1 MNKFYLFFKVSKRL
15 VIILMIFSA
24 FYVGLNIGMHLTVNT
39 PMANDDNSYYSSITM
54 MLSIFLMSTATF
66 VPKIIGGIKTVNT
79 KQSYFP
85 VHLLPISLKSKF
97 MIVLSLIS
105 ICYVV
110 SFLVT
115 FPIEMIGSWVAQT
128 YSPDKKIIVGG
139 VIEYMI
145 QNRVFP
151 LIIADACVGLLCGT
165 LFRKQLRA
173 FLIPLPVRSFIYSF
187 YFSYGHPISL
197 TATEAGICI
206 IFAIICVILSYQ
218 CFKRWQPANNG
229 FFMI

>member
-1 MNKFYLFFKVSKRL
+1 MNKINLFFKISKRL
-15 VIILMIFSA
+15 TILIMTLSA
-24 FYVGLNIGMHLTVNT
+24 FYVGLNIVLHLTIGS
-39 PMANDDNSYYSSITM
+39 PKANAEDFYYSSIIT

-66 VPKIIGGIKTVNT
+66 APKIIGGIKAVNT

-105 ICYVV
+105 ICYVA

-128 YSPDKKIIVGG
+128 YYPDKKIIVGG

-165 LFRKQLRA
+165 LVRKQLAA
-173 FLIPLPVRSFIYSF
+173 FILIFVCSFINSF
-187 YFSYGHPISL
+187 YFSYDQQISL

-206 IFAIICVILSYQ
+206 IFAIICILLSYQ

>member
-24 FYVGLNIGMHLTVNT
+24 FYVGLNIGMHLTINT
-39 PMANDDNSYYSSITM
+39 QMANDDNSYYSSITT

-66 VPKIIGGIKTVNT
+66 VPKIIGGIKAVNT

-105 ICYVV
+105 ICYVA
-110 SFLVT
+110 SILVI

-128 YSPDKKIIVGG
+128 YYPDKKIIVGG

-173 FLIPLPVRSFIYSF
+173 FLIPLPVCLFIKSF
-187 YFSYGHPISL
+187 YFSYDHPISL
-197 TATEAGICI
+197 TATGICI

>member
-1 MNKFYLFFKVSKRL
+1 MNKINLFFKISKRL
-15 VIILMIFSA
+15 TTITMILSA
-24 FYVGLNIGMHLTVNT
+24 FYVVLNIGLTIGS
-39 PMANDDNSYYSSITM
+39 PKANAEDFYYSSTTT

-66 VPKIIGGIKTVNT
+66 APKIIGGIKAVNT
-79 KQSYFP
+79 KQSYFS

-105 ICYVV
+105 ICYVA

-128 YSPDKKIIVGG
+128 YYPDKKIIVGG

-165 LFRKQLRA
+165 LVRKQLAA
-173 FLIPLPVRSFIYSF
+173 FILIFVCSFINSF
-187 YFSYGHPISL
+187 YFSYDQPISL
-197 TATEAGICI
+197 TATEAGTCI

>member
-1 MNKFYLFFKVSKRL
+1 MNKINLFFKISKRL
-15 VIILMIFSA
+15 TTIIMALSA
-24 FYVGLNIGMHLTVNT
+24 FYVGLNIGLTIGS
-39 PMANDDNSYYSSITM
+39 PKANAEDFYYSSTTT

-66 VPKIIGGIKTVNT
+66 APKIIGGIKAVNT
-79 KQSYFP
+79 KQSYFS

-97 MIVLSLIS
+97 LIVLSLIS

-110 SFLVT
+110 SFLVI
-115 FPIEMIGSWVAQT
+115 FPIEMIGSWVART
-128 YSPDKKIIVGG
+128 YYPDKKIIVGG

-165 LFRKQLRA
+165 LFRKQLA
-173 FLIPLPVRSFIYSF
+173 FLIPLSVCSFINSF
-187 YFSYGHPISL
+187 YFSYDHPISL

>member
-1 MNKFYLFFKVSKRL
+1 MNKFYLFFKISKRL
-15 VIILMIFSA
+15 TIITMILSA
-24 FYVGLNIGMHLTVNT
+24 FYVGLNITFHLTIGS
-39 PMANDDNSYYSSITM
+39 PKANAEDFYYSSIIT

-66 VPKIIGGIKTVNT
+66 APKIIGGIKAVNT

-110 SFLVT
+110 SFLVI

-128 YSPDKKIIVGG
+128 YYPDKKIIVGG

-173 FLIPLPVRSFIYSF
+173 FLIPLPVCLFINSF
-187 YFSYGHPISL
+187 YFSYDQPISL
-197 TATEAGICI
+197 TATKAGICI

>member
-1 MNKFYLFFKVSKRL
+1 MNKINLFFKISKRL
-15 VIILMIFSA
+15 TTITMILSA
-24 FYVGLNIGMHLTVNT
+24 FYVVLNIGLTIGS
-39 PMANDDNSYYSSITM
+39 PKANAEDFYYSSTTT

-66 VPKIIGGIKTVNT
+66 APKIIGGIKAVNT

-105 ICYVV
+105 ICYVA
-110 SFLVT
+110 SFLVI
-115 FPIEMIGSWVAQT
+115 FPIEMIGSWVART
-128 YSPDKKIIVGG
+128 YYPDKKIIVGG

-165 LFRKQLRA
+165 LFRKQLA
-173 FLIPLPVRSFIYSF
+173 FLIPLSVCSFINSF
-187 YFSYGHPISL
+187 YFSYDHPISL

>member
-1 MNKFYLFFKVSKRL
+1 MNKINLFFKISKRL
-15 VIILMIFSA
+15 TIIIMILSA
-24 FYVGLNIGMHLTVNT
+24 FYVGLNIGIHLTVNT

-110 SFLVT
+110 SFLVI

-128 YSPDKKIIVGG
+128 YYPDKKIIVGG

-165 LFRKQLRA
+165 LVRKQLA
-173 FLIPLPVRSFIYSF
+173 FLIPLFVCSFINSF
-187 YFSYGHPISL
+187 YFSYDQPISL

-206 IFAIICVILSYQ
+206 IFAIICILLSYQ
-218 CFKRWQPANNG
+218 YFKRWQPANNG

>member
-1 MNKFYLFFKVSKRL
+1 MNKINLFFKISKRL
-15 VIILMIFSA
+15 TIITMILSA

-39 PMANDDNSYYSSITM
+39 PMANDDNSYYSGITM

-66 VPKIIGGIKTVNT
+66 APKIIGGIKAVNT

-97 MIVLSLIS
+97 LIVLSLIS
-105 ICYVV
+105 ICYVA
-110 SFLVT
+110 SILVI

-128 YSPDKKIIVGG
+128 YYPDKKIIVGG

-165 LFRKQLRA
+165 LVRKQLA
-173 FLIPLPVRSFIYSF
+173 FLIPLFVCSFINSF
-187 YFSYGHPISL
+187 YFSYDHPISL

-218 CFKRWQPANNG
+218 CFKRCQPANNG

>member
-1 MNKFYLFFKVSKRL
+1 MNKFYLFFKISKRL
-15 VIILMIFSA
+15 TIITMILSA
-24 FYVGLNIGMHLTVNT
+24 FYVGLNITFHLTIGS
-39 PMANDDNSYYSSITM
+39 PKANAEDFYYSSIIM

-66 VPKIIGGIKTVNT
+66 APKIIGGIKAVNT
-79 KQSYFP
+79 KQSYFS

-110 SFLVT
+110 SFLVI
-115 FPIEMIGSWVAQT
+115 FPIEMIGSWVART
-128 YSPDKKIIVGG
+128 YYPDKKIIVGG

-165 LFRKQLRA
+165 LFRKQLA
-173 FLIPLPVRSFIYSF
+173 FLIPLSVCSFINSF
-187 YFSYGHPISL
+187 YFSYDHPISL

>member
-1 MNKFYLFFKVSKRL
+1 MNKINLFFKISKRL
-15 VIILMIFSA
+15 TIIIMIFSA
-24 FYVGLNIGMHLTVNT
+24 FYVGLNIVFHLTIGS
-39 PMANDDNSYYSSITM
+39 PKANSEDFYYSSITT

-66 VPKIIGGIKTVNT
+66 APKIIGGIKAVNT

-105 ICYVV
+105 ICYVA
-110 SFLVT
+110 SILVI

-128 YSPDKKIIVGG
+128 YYPDKKIIVGG

-165 LFRKQLRA
+165 LVRKQLA
-173 FLIPLPVRSFIYSF
+173 FLIPLFVCSFINSF
-187 YFSYGHPISL
+187 YFSYDHPISL